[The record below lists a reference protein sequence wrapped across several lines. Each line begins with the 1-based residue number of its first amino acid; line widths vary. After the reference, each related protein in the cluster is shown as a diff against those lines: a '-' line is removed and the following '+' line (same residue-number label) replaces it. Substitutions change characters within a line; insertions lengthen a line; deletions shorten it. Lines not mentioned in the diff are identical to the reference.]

1 MYLLAQ
7 RYYTLYLVLKINNL
21 GASSRGMLPKT
32 YFVFEASLGELNST
46 MWIKKIMK
54 KYFITGAT
62 GTIGK
67 EVVTALLEKNNM
79 VVAAT
84 RNTEKSK
91 GLFGSKVT
99 PIHFDYQN
107 RNTFNQIEG
116 TDGVFII
123 GPPLN
128 PALFELLEP
137 FVNYLQDNYTGRVV
151 YLSGYGMDTLKEMP
165 FHGLMEDKLKT
176 SNLNWNIV
184 RPGFFMQNFGNYER
198 ENIEQRNVLF
208 SPAGEGKTPFVSSR
222 DIAGS
227 IAVLLTDANRKH
239 QTHILT
245 GAKAYSHFDVAKLL
259 TTITGNP
266 IIYANPDPDTYR
278 KVLKDSGTPNFI
290 ADYMIPIYSLI
301 KNGNI
306 KNTTDSIKTLTGT
319 DPETLEDVL
328 RRDFL

>member
-1 MYLLAQ
+1 
-7 RYYTLYLVLKINNL
+7 
-21 GASSRGMLPKT
+21 
-32 YFVFEASLGELNST
+32 
-46 MWIKKIMK
+46 MK

-67 EVVTALLEKNNM
+67 EVVTTLLKKNNA
-79 VVAAT
+79 VVTAT
-84 RNTEKSK
+84 RNPEKSQD
-91 GLFGSKVT
+91 LFGSKVT
-99 PIHFDYQN
+99 SIHFDYEN
-107 RNTFNQIEG
+107 RDTFNQIEG
-116 TDGVFII
+116 TDGLLII

-165 FHGLMEDKLKT
+165 FHGLMEGKLKA

-198 ENIEQRNVLF
+198 ENIEQRSVLF

-222 DIAGS
+222 DIAES
-227 IAVLLTDANRKH
+227 IATLLADVNRKH
-239 QTHILT
+239 QTHVLT
-245 GAKAYSHFDVAKLL
+245 GPKAYSHFEVAELL
-259 TTITGNP
+259 TTILGTP
-266 IIYANPDPDTYR
+266 ISYANPDQGMYR
-278 KVLKDSGTPNFI
+278 KVLKESGVPDFI
-290 ADYMIPIYSLI
+290 ADYMIPIYGLI